1 MKTKIKYTKYHF
13 VVLICFILIVL
24 IAWFFSTRFEG
35 EKPSVTLELP
45 SLSIKASQ
53 ELSISVSDTKSGMR
67 MVWIGLYKD
76 GKEVVLLDKDFQS
89 PEYKGGKIHKET
101 FKIKIEPGKIGV
113 SDGKAILRIVARDF
127 SWRGWWHGNKTYIE
141 KNITIDTLA
150 PEIDILSRVHNISQG
165 GAALA
170 IYKLS
175 EPCPKSGIY
184 VGKNFFP
191 GYSGYFKDPDIF
203 MAFFALSYDKGPKTE
218 IFVKATD
225 QAGNNAIA
233 GLFYYIKK
241 KEFRKDVINISDKFL
256 NYKMPEFE
264 IDAPPDSKTSV
275 LDKFLRINRNLR
287 QSNYKQV
294 TELGQKTDN
303 VLYWNGPFQ
312 RLPKSANR
320 AGFADHR
327 TYKYKGQTIDQQV
340 HLGVDLASVAHSP
353 VFASNKGKVVFT
365 GYLGI
370 YGKTV
375 VIDHGFGL
383 LSMYSHLSGYNV
395 QKDQPVS
402 KGKIIGRTG
411 VTGLAGGDHLHFGIL
426 VHYTFVNPVE
436 WWDATWITNNITSKI
451 KAVKV
456 KHGERLSN

>member
-1 MKTKIKYTKYHF
+1 LKTKTKYTKYQF
-13 VVLICFILIVL
+13 TVLICFILI
-24 IAWFFSTRFEG
+24 IPAAWFLSTRFEG
-35 EKPSVTLELP
+35 ERPSVTLELP

-53 ELSISVSDTKSGMR
+53 ELSVLVSDTKSGVR
-67 MVWIGLYKD
+67 MIWIGLYKD

-101 FKIKIEPGKIGV
+101 FKIKIEPGKIGI

-127 SWRGWWHGNKTYIE
+127 SWRGLWHGNKTYIE

-150 PEIDILSRVHNISQG
+150 PEIDILSRAHNISQG

-170 IYKLS
+170 IYRLS

-184 VGKNFFP
+184 VGENFFP

-225 QAGNNAIA
+225 PAGNNAIA
-233 GLFYYIKK
+233 GLPYYIKNR
-241 KEFRKDVINISDKFL
+241 EFRKDVINISDKFL

-264 IDAPPDSKTSV
+264 PEFEIDAPSDSKTSV
-275 LDKFLRINRNLR
+275 LDKFLKINRNLR
-287 QSNYKQV
+287 QSNYRQV
-294 TELGQKTDN
+294 TEMGQKTDN

-340 HLGVDLASVAHSP
+340 HLGIDLASVANSP
-353 VFASNKGKVVFT
+353 VPASNKGKVVFT

-375 VIDHGFGL
+375 ILDHGFGL
-383 LSMYSHLSGYNV
+383 LSMYSHLSSYNV
-395 QKDQPVS
+395 QKDQLVS
-402 KGKIIGRTG
+402 KGEIIGRTG
-411 VTGLAGGDHLHFGIL
+411 MTGLAGGDHLHFGIL
-426 VHYTFVNPVE
+426 IHNTFVNPFE
-436 WWDATWITNNITSKI
+436 WWDATWIKNNISSKI
-451 KAVKV
+451 NNAKS
-456 KHGERLSN
+456 G

>member
-13 VVLICFILIVL
+13 VALICFILIVL
-24 IAWFFSTRFEG
+24 IAWFLSTRFEG
-35 EKPSVTLELP
+35 EKPSVTLELT

-53 ELSISVSDTKSGMR
+53 EISISVSDTKSGMR
-67 MVWIGLYKD
+67 MMWIGLYKD

-89 PEYKGGKIHKET
+89 PEYKGRKIHKET
-101 FKIKIEPGKIGV
+101 FKIKIEPRKIGV

-127 SWRGWWHGNKTYIE
+127 SWREWWHGNKTYIE
-141 KNITIDTLA
+141 KNITIDTMA
-150 PEIDILSRVHNISQG
+150 PEIDILTRTNNIIQG
-165 GAALA
+165 GAALV
-170 IYKLS
+170 IYRLS

-184 VGKNFFP
+184 VGENFFP
-191 GYSGYFKDPDIF
+191 GYSGDFKDPDIF
-203 MAFFALSYDKGPKTE
+203 MAFFALSYDNGPKTE

-225 QAGNNAIA
+225 RAGNNAIS
-233 GLFYYIKK
+233 GLSYYIKK

-264 IDAPPDSKTSV
+264 IDAPSDSKTTV

-327 TYKYKGQTIDQQV
+327 TYKYKGQIIDQQV
-340 HLGVDLASVAHSP
+340 HLGIDLASVAHSP
-353 VFASNKGKVVFT
+353 VPASNRGKVVFT

-370 YGKTV
+370 YGKTI

-383 LSMYSHLSGYNV
+383 LSMYSHLSSYNA
-395 QKDQPVS
+395 QKDQLVS
-402 KGKIIGRTG
+402 KGEIIGRTG

-426 VHYTFVNPVE
+426 IHNTFANPVE

-451 KAVKV
+451 KAVKA
-456 KHGERLSN
+456 KYEERLSN